1 MSTERKVYINND
13 LDIVTARM
21 QAREMARQLGFGTA
35 DQARISLAAS
45 ELARLLAWT
54 PDREPREIIM
64 SSAIRNGH
72 PGIQVVCLICF
83 DQLPGESESNEAEEV
98 LKQNRSFEGARQLV
112 DESFIEPQDNKYARV
127 TLVKW
132 LPQSK

>member
-1 MSTERKVYINND
+1 MNAERRVYINND

-21 QAREMARQLGFGTA
+21 QAREIARQLGFGTA

-45 ELARLLAWT
+45 ELARILAWT
-54 PDREPREIIM
+54 PSQQPREIIM
-64 SSAIRNGH
+64 SSATRNGH

-83 DQLPGESESNEAEEV
+83 DQIPGDNEGNEV
-98 LKQNRSFEGARQLV
+98 TQNQGLEGARQLV
-112 DESFIEPQDNKYARV
+112 DESFIEPQDNKYARI

-132 LPQSK
+132 LNQSK